1 MTLNLTPRAFILTIN
16 GVNRTGNV
24 ISIALSQNELGD
36 GGVFVTGSITLQANY
51 NEVREFTYL
60 ASPSIGENWARGATI
75 VYQVANDSGTLVNHP
90 LSGGAL
96 HILKEP
102 APPNADYQITLEVG
116 DQFALKNYRSADTDA
131 SQIVAGV
138 STDRDTV
145 ITRYLNA
152 ATISNSI
159 SSIPYPFT
167 FPQPKTEGNS
177 LGDVAAKM
185 ARASNHIL
193 YTNSA
198 GTVVNKAINLAA
210 SPVATYRIGEDEQ
223 LFDQVDSSGIET
235 PVDELVISG
244 IRTSIESI
252 SYPKTTVNISYGV
265 VRYYSARYFGIAIDL
280 QLASARYIDK
290 RVTVTDYGW
299 NGSEEKIVVY
309 TEGSTLPLTGIFSSL
324 FRNSNPL
331 DNLQGDP
338 AYFLRPLT
346 ETTTIKRYDAK
357 NRLILERTEE
367 DGFLA
372 VAGLERSP
380 QGLTIT
386 TGSFSSR
393 RVSNKDVTKTYTYDD
408 SDVLQSIRTET
419 QQYVILRNAISEE
432 AFYGKTAKVE
442 SWSADSYSVENLYK
456 PATVRF
462 NSDGISRLNIVPT
475 LIAVEG
481 DWESAGSELVYATD
495 GSTKPPATTYRKP
508 YEPIEEQ
515 INATLTARPF
525 AGQSFYSRSRP
536 VEVPFLESQMQATE
550 YGNTYLALLYGRKQG
565 FEFGTALDNTLLS
578 LTPLSRINILWRGVR
593 YDCLTDGLSW
603 SHTQTQ
609 MAIGMRLIVLGTALE
624 SDPPETVYP
633 AIVASALIEAT
644 LSQSAII
651 ECEISALDFVGGTF
665 SQSGFI
671 GCFVQSGIVIE
682 AQFTQSA
689 TLTATITGEVSGL
702 FTQSATLTLSIASN
716 LPDILLSQNGTIT
729 CTVSG

>member
-1 MTLNLTPRAFILTIN
+1 MAINLSARQFSLTIN
-16 GVNRTGNV
+16 GVTRTLNV
-24 ISIALSQNELGD
+24 LNINLSQNELGSE
-36 GGVFVTGSITLQANY
+36 GVFVTGEIELQANY
-51 NEVREFTYL
+51 SQVTDFTYL
-60 ASPSIGENWARGATI
+60 ASPSIGANWARGASV
-75 VYQVANDSGTLVNHP
+75 VYQIANDSGTLVNHP

-96 HILKEP
+96 YILKEP
-102 APPNADYQITLEVG
+102 APPDANFRIKIQVG
-116 DQFALKNYRSADTDA
+116 DQAALRNYRTADTDPSA
-131 SQIVAGV
+131 VVAGV
-138 STDRDTV
+138 STARNTV
-145 ITRYLNA
+145 IERYLA
-152 ATISNSI
+152 ASGATYSI
-159 SSIPYPFT
+159 SSIPYPFA

-177 LGDVAAKM
+177 LISVAAQM
-185 ARASNHIL
+185 ARSAGHIL
-193 YTNSA
+193 YTNAA

-235 PVDELVISG
+235 PVDQLVISG

-252 SYPKTTVNISYGV
+252 SYPKTTVNVVYGV
-265 VRYYSARYFGIAIDL
+265 VKYFSVRYFGVAIDL
-280 QLASARYIDK
+280 QLASARYIEK

-299 NGSEEKIVVY
+299 NGSQEKIVVY
-309 TEGSTLPLTGIFSSL
+309 TESSSLPLTTIFSSL

-338 AYFLRPLT
+338 AYFLQPVSEST
-346 ETTTIKRYDAK
+346 EYTTYDNK
-357 NRLILERTEE
+357 NRIATKRVET
-367 DGFLA
+367 DAFVS
-372 VAGLERSP
+372 VAQLVRS
-380 QGLTIT
+380 GNLMIT
-386 TGSFSSR
+386 TGSFTTQRISKS
-393 RVSNKDVTKTYTYDD
+393 DVTKTYSYND

-419 QQYVILRNAISEE
+419 QQYVALYNTLLAEE

-442 SWSADSYSVENLYK
+442 SWSAGSYSVENFYK
-456 PATVRF
+456 PATIRFSNPEVFRF
-462 NSDGISRLNIVPT
+462 NILPT

-515 INATLTARPF
+515 INAKLTARPF

-536 VEVPFLESQMQATE
+536 IEVPFLESQMQATE
-550 YGNTYLALLYGRKQG
+550 YGHTYLALLYGRKQG

-603 SHTQTQ
+603 SHTQNQ

-633 AIVASALIEAT
+633 AIVASALIEAA
-644 LSQSAII
+644 LSQLAII

-689 TLTATITGEVSGL
+689 TITADITGEVSGL
-702 FTQSATLTLSIASN
+702 FTQSATLTLSVASN
-716 LPDILLSQNGTIT
+716 LPETTLSQNGTIT

>member
-1 MTLNLTPRAFILTIN
+1 MTINLTPRAFILTIN
-16 GVNRTGNV
+16 GVDRTGNV

-138 STDRDTV
+138 STNRDTV

-159 SSIPYPFT
+159 SSVPYPFT

-185 ARASNHIL
+185 ARAANHIL
-193 YTNSA
+193 YTNAA

-252 SYPKTTVNISYGV
+252 SYPKTTVNIVYGTV
-265 VRYYSARYFGIAIDL
+265 KYARIRIFPSFSMELVSARFI
-280 QLASARYIDK
+280 SK
-290 RVTVTDYGW
+290 RTTVTDYGW
-299 NGSEEKIVVY
+299 NGAEERINVFV
-309 TEGSTLPLTGIFSSL
+309 EGSALPGGASA
-324 FRNSNPL
+324 L
-331 DNLQGDP
+331 DNLLTDP
-338 AYFLRPLT
+338 AFFLKPVSDS
-346 ETTTIKRYDAK
+346 TTIKQYDSK
-357 NRLILERTEE
+357 NRLILDRTEN
-367 DGFLA
+367 DVFIPVASAPSRNLA
-372 VAGLERSP
+372 AP
-380 QGLTIT
+380 PIT
-386 TGSFSSR
+386 FSYR
-393 RVSNKDVTKTYTYDD
+393 RLSSSDVTKTYTYDD

-419 QQYVILRNAISEE
+419 QQYVVLSNAILEE

-442 SWSADSYSVENLYK
+442 SWSADSYSIENFYK
-456 PATVRF
+456 PATIRF
-462 NSDGISRLNIVPT
+462 SNAEFESRRPVVPT
-475 LIAVEG
+475 LITIEG

-508 YEPIEEQ
+508 YEPVEEQ
-515 INATLTARPF
+515 INAKLTARPF

-536 VEVPFLESQMQATE
+536 IEVPFLESQMQATE

-716 LPDILLSQNGTIT
+716 LPETTLSQNGTIT

>member
-1 MTLNLTPRAFILTIN
+1 MAINLSARQFSLTIN
-16 GVNRTGNV
+16 GVTRTLNV
-24 ISIALSQNELGD
+24 LNINLSQNELGSE
-36 GGVFVTGSITLQANY
+36 GVFVTGEIELQANY
-51 NEVREFTYL
+51 SEVTDFTYL
-60 ASPSIGENWARGATI
+60 ASPSIGENWARGALV
-75 VYQVANDSGTLVNHP
+75 VYQVANDSGTLVNHV

-96 HILKEP
+96 YILKEP
-102 APPNADYQITLEVG
+102 APPNAQFQITLEVG
-116 DQFALKNYRSADTDA
+116 DQAALKNYRSADTDA
-131 SQIVAGV
+131 SGIVAGV
-138 STDRDTV
+138 STNRDTV

-177 LGDVAAKM
+177 LLDQAAKM

-193 YTNSA
+193 YTNAA

-223 LFDQVDSSGIET
+223 LFNQVDGSGIET

-244 IRTSIESI
+244 IKTSIESI
-252 SYPKTTVNISYGV
+252 TYPKTTVNTVFGTIKYTRISPSFSMQLV
-265 VRYYSARYFGIAIDL
+265 TARFI
-280 QLASARYIDK
+280 SK
-290 RVTVTDYGW
+290 RTTVTDYGW
-299 NGSEEKIVVY
+299 NGAEERVNIFV
-309 TEGSTLPLTGIFSSL
+309 EGSALPSSA
-324 FRNSNPL
+324 SAL
-331 DNLQGDP
+331 DNLLTDP
-338 AYFLRPLT
+338 AFFLKPVS
-346 ETTTIKRYDAK
+346 ETIEITRYDNK
-357 NRLILERTEE
+357 NRLILKRVEN
-367 DGFLA
+367 DSFLP
-372 VAGLERSP
+372 V
-380 QGLTIT
+380 TIFSAINISNI
-386 TGSFSSR
+386 SFSYQ
-393 RVSNKDVTKTYTYDD
+393 RVSASDEEKTYSYNDL
-408 SDVLQSIRTET
+408 DVLQSIRTET
-419 QQYVILRNAISEE
+419 QQYIPILRVATLQD

-442 SWSADSYSVENLYK
+442 SWSANTYTIENFYK
-456 PATVRF
+456 PATLTF
-462 NSDGISRLNIVPT
+462 EPLSRTSFLNASPT
-475 LIAVEG
+475 LTTIEG

-515 INATLTARPF
+515 INATLIARPF

-536 VEVPFLESQMQATE
+536 IEVPFLESQMQATE

-644 LSQSAII
+644 LSQLAII

-689 TLTATITGEVSGL
+689 TITANITGEVSGL

-716 LPDILLSQNGTIT
+716 LPETTLSQNGTIT

>member
-1 MTLNLTPRAFILTIN
+1 MAINLSARQFSLTIN
-16 GVNRTGNV
+16 GVTRTLNV
-24 ISIALSQNELGD
+24 LNINLSQNELGSE
-36 GGVFVTGSITLQANY
+36 GVFVTGEIELQANY
-51 NEVREFTYL
+51 SEVTDFTYL
-60 ASPSIGENWARGATI
+60 ASPSIGANWARGASV
-75 VYQVANDSGTLVNHP
+75 VYQIANDSGTLVNHP

-96 HILKEP
+96 YILKEP
-102 APPNADYQITLEVG
+102 APPDANFRIKIQVG
-116 DQFALKNYRSADTDA
+116 DQAALRNYRTADTDPSA
-131 SQIVAGV
+131 VVAGV
-138 STDRDTV
+138 STARNTV
-145 ITRYLNA
+145 IERYLA
-152 ATISNSI
+152 ASGATYSI
-159 SSIPYPFT
+159 SSIPYPFA

-177 LGDVAAKM
+177 LISVAAQM
-185 ARASNHIL
+185 ARSAGHIL
-193 YTNSA
+193 YTNAA
-198 GTVVNKAINLAA
+198 GTIVNKAINLAA
-210 SPVATYRIGEDEQ
+210 SPVATYRIGEDEE
-223 LFDQVDSSGIET
+223 LFNQVDGSGIET

-244 IRTSIESI
+244 IRTSIESV
-252 SYPKTTVNISYGV
+252 SYPKTTVNVVYGV
-265 VRYYSARYFGIAIDL
+265 VKYFNRIGFSLNL
-280 QLASARYIDK
+280 QLETARYIDK

-309 TEGSTLPLTGIFSSL
+309 TESSSLPLTTFFSAFSS
-324 FRNSNPL
+324 NTNPL
-331 DNLQGDP
+331 ENLLTNP

-346 ETTTIKRYDAK
+346 ETTTIKRYDSK

-372 VAGLERSP
+372 VAELARSGL
-380 QGLTIT
+380 LTIT

-419 QQYVILRNAISEE
+419 QQYVVLYNAIVEE

-442 SWSADSYSVENLYK
+442 SWSAGSYSVENFYK
-456 PATVRF
+456 PATLKF
-462 NSDGISRLNIVPT
+462 NADYGLSR
-475 LIAVEG
+475 IAYTSLTSSTVEG
-481 DWESAGSELVYATD
+481 NWESAGSELVYATD

-515 INATLTARPF
+515 INVKLTARPF

-536 VEVPFLESQMQATE
+536 IEVPFLESQMQATE

-603 SHTQTQ
+603 SHTLTQ

-633 AIVASALIEAT
+633 AIVASALIEAA
-644 LSQSAII
+644 LSQLAII

-665 SQSGFI
+665 SQIGLI

-689 TLTATITGEVSGL
+689 TITANITGEVSGL

-716 LPDILLSQNGTIT
+716 LPETTLSQNGTIT

>member
-1 MTLNLTPRAFILTIN
+1 MTINLTPRPFTLTIN
-16 GVNRTGNV
+16 GVARTRNV
-24 ISIALSQNELGD
+24 INISLSQNELSD

-60 ASPSIGENWARGATI
+60 ASPSIGENWARGALV
-75 VYQVANDSGTLVNHP
+75 VYQVANDSGTLVNHV

-96 HILKEP
+96 YILKEP
-102 APPNADYQITLEVG
+102 APPNAQFQITLEVG
-116 DQFALKNYRSADTDA
+116 DQAALKNYRSADTDA
-131 SQIVAGV
+131 SGIVAGV
-138 STDRDTV
+138 STNRDIV
-145 ITRYLNA
+145 IGRYLNA

-159 SSIPYPFT
+159 SSIPYPFA

-177 LGDVAAKM
+177 LLDQAAKM

-193 YTNSA
+193 YTNAA

-223 LFDQVDSSGIET
+223 LFNQVDGSGIET

-252 SYPKTTVNISYGV
+252 SYPKTTVNVVYGV
-265 VRYYSARYFGIAIDL
+265 VRYYRISIVGIAINA
-280 QLASARYIDK
+280 QLASARYIEK
-290 RVTVTDYGW
+290 RTTVTNYGW
-299 NGSEEKIVVY
+299 NGAEEKIVVF
-309 TEGSTLPLTGIFSSL
+309 TEGSALPLT
-324 FRNSNPL
+324 NPRAL
-331 DNLQGDP
+331 DNLQTNP
-338 AYFLRPLT
+338 AYFLTPVSEST
-346 ETTTIKRYDAK
+346 EITRYDNK
-357 NRLILERTEE
+357 NRLASKRVET
-367 DGFLA
+367 DTFVWVAQLA
-372 VAGLERSP
+372 RGPL
-380 QGLTIT
+380 LTIT
-386 TGSFSSR
+386 TGAFTTQ
-393 RVSNKDVTKTYTYDD
+393 RVSATDEQKTYSYDD
-408 SDVLQSIRTET
+408 FDVLQSIRTET
-419 QQYVILRNAISEE
+419 QRYTSILRGGFLQE

-442 SWSADSYSVENLYK
+442 SWSANTYTIENFYK
-456 PATVRF
+456 PATLTF
-462 NSDGISRLNIVPT
+462 EPLSRTSFLNASPT
-475 LIAVEG
+475 LITVEG
-481 DWESAGSELVYATD
+481 DWETAGSESVYATD

-515 INATLTARPF
+515 INAKLTARPF

-536 VEVPFLESQMQATE
+536 IEVPFLESQMQATE
-550 YGNTYLALLYGRKQG
+550 YGNTYLVLLYGRKQG

-603 SHTQTQ
+603 SHNQTQ

-633 AIVASALIEAT
+633 VIVASALIEAT
-644 LSQSAII
+644 LSQLAII

-689 TLTATITGEVSGL
+689 TITANITGEISGL

-716 LPDILLSQNGTIT
+716 LPDILLSQDGIIT